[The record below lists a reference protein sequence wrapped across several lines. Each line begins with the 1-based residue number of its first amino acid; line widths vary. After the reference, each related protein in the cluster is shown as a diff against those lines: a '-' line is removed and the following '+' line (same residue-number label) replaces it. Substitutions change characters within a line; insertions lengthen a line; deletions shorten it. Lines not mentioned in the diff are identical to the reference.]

1 VLPED
6 VEEHLA
12 DDRTRFVVVSLLSPE
27 GTDTTRYVLP
37 LDESENML
45 RAGDSVTVLQTAYA
59 QQQQENEPAAEAA
72 DTADGRKGEDD
83 SGLIGQV
90 LSGQD

>member
-1 VLPED
+1 MLPED
-6 VEEHLA
+6 VEEHLT
-12 DDRTRFVVVSLLSPE
+12 DDPTRFVVVSLLSPE
-27 GTDTTRYVLP
+27 GTDITHYVLP
-37 LDESENML
+37 LDKFEIMFK
-45 RAGDSVTVLQTAYA
+45 AGDSATVLQTAYA

-90 LSGQD
+90 QSGQG